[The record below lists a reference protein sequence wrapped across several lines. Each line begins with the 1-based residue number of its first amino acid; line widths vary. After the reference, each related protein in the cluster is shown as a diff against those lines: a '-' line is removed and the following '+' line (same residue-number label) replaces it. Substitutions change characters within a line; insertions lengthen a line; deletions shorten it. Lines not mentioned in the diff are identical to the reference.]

1 MAVPPVSLGAE
12 NDTLAEVLPVADALI
27 PVGAPGTLAAV
38 VVIELLAA
46 LLALL
51 PMALVAYTV
60 KV

>member
-27 PVGAPGTLAAV
+27 SVGAPGTLAAV

>member
-1 MAVPPVSLGAE
+1 MAVPPLSLGAE
-12 NDTLAEVLPVADALI
+12 NDTLAEVLPVADALT

-51 PMALVAYTV
+51 PTALVAYTV

>member
-12 NDTLAEVLPVADALI
+12 NDTLAVVTPVADALI

-38 VVIELLAA
+38 VVIELLVA